1 MEKDLLT
8 RAEVMA
14 WLRISKRTLD
24 KMMRNREI
32 PFHKVGKAV
41 RFKRQ
46 ELDKWFETTRV
57 K

>member
-8 RAEVMA
+8 RAEVQA

-24 KMMRNREI
+24 KMMRNRQI
-32 PFHKVGKAV
+32 PFHKIGKSV

-46 ELDKWFETTRV
+46 ELEEWFETLRV